1 MDRVELPA
9 SDIRERGR
17 DCYQRRRWLDAFT
30 ALYQADQIEP
40 LPAADL
46 WLLAWSAH
54 LSGRD
59 EDFTRAM
66 SRAYRAYLDAGEP
79 LVAARCA
86 GWLGAILALNGEAG
100 PGAGWLSRAERIIE
114 REGVDCPERGF
125 LILMAAFEYADAGE
139 SDAMLSA
146 AIQAFQIAERF
157 GDPNI
162 TAAAL
167 VLQGRARLASGDIK
181 AGLAMLDEAMVSVT
195 NDELLPAVTGL
206 IYCNVIDACQEVYD
220 LRRSQQWTAALA
232 RWCDGQPDLVPYAGQ
247 CLVHRS
253 EILQLRGQ
261 WPQALDEA
269 TRACVRLTGR
279 PAVADAHYQL
289 AEIHRLRGEFAEAE
303 QGYRRAGEFGREPQ
317 PGLALLRLAEGRLNV
332 ATAAITRVLD
342 EASDRLA
349 RCRVLPAYV
358 EVMVVAH
365 QLAAARIAADELF
378 KISEALEAPFLRA
391 SAAHA
396 QGAVSLAAGDLA
408 GALKT
413 LRRAMSI
420 WRKLD
425 APYEAASARVLVGL
439 ACRGL
444 GDLDSAEIEFDAAG
458 EIFQQLGAAPDV
470 DRVRKLSGSTERS
483 SASGLTAREVQVLS
497 LVATGRTNREISS
510 TLVISEHTVARHLQ
524 NIFSK
529 LGVSSR
535 TAAAAFAHDHS
546 LI

>member
-1 MDRVELPA
+1 
-9 SDIRERGR
+9 
-17 DCYQRRRWLDAFT
+17 
-30 ALYQADQIEP
+30 
-40 LPAADL
+40 
-46 WLLAWSAH
+46 
-54 LSGRD
+54 
-59 EDFTRAM
+59 
-66 SRAYRAYLDAGEP
+66 
-79 LVAARCA
+79 
-86 GWLGAILALNGEAG
+86 
-100 PGAGWLSRAERIIE
+100 
-114 REGVDCPERGF
+114 
-125 LILMAAFEYADAGE
+125 MAAFEYADAGE

-146 AIQAFQIAERF
+146 ARQAFEIAERF

-162 TAAAL
+162 AAAAL
-167 VLQGRARLASGDIK
+167 VLQGRARLARGEIK

-206 IYCNVIDACQEVYD
+206 AYCNVIDACQQVYD
-220 LRRSQQWTAALA
+220 LRRSQEWTAALA

-253 EILQLRGQ
+253 EILQLRGTGHGR
-261 WPQALDEA
+261 W
-269 TRACVRLTGR
+269 TRRRARAFAWGR

-303 QGYRRAGEFGREPQ
+303 QAYRRAGEFGREPQ

-332 ATAAITRVLD
+332 AAAAITRVLD

-396 QGAVSLAAGDLA
+396 QGAVSLAAGDPA
-408 GALKT
+408 GALNQ

-425 APYEAASARVLVGL
+425 APYEAARARVLVGL
-439 ACRGL
+439 ACRA
-444 GDLDSAEIEFDAAG
+444 SAIW
-458 EIFQQLGAAPDV
+458 IVP
-470 DRVRKLSGSTERS
+470 RS
-483 SASGLTAREVQVLS
+483 SSTPRARFSSSSVRRQMSTGCASWPAPPSRARQ
-497 LVATGRTNREISS
+497 
-510 TLVISEHTVARHLQ
+510 
-524 NIFSK
+524 
-529 LGVSSR
+529 
-535 TAAAAFAHDHS
+535 AA
-546 LI
+546 

>member
-1 MDRVELPA
+1 MNRVELPA

-17 DCYQRRRWLDAFT
+17 DCYQRRRWLEAFA
-30 ALYQADQIEP
+30 ALSQADQIEP

-146 AIQAFQIAERF
+146 AIQAFAIAERF

-162 TAAAL
+162 AAAAL
-167 VLQGRARLASGDIK
+167 VLQGRARLASGEIK

-253 EILQLRGQ
+253 EILQLRGE
-261 WPQALDEA
+261 WPRALDEA

-303 QGYRRAGEFGREPQ
+303 QAYRRAGEFGREPQ

-342 EASDRLA
+342 ETSDRLA

-365 QLAAARIAADELF
+365 ELAAARIAADELF
-378 KISEALEAPFLRA
+378 KISEALDAPFLRA

-396 QGAVSLAAGDLA
+396 QGAVSLTAGDSA
-408 GALKT
+408 GALTT

-439 ACRGL
+439 ACRAL

-470 DRVRKLSGSTERS
+470 DRVRKLSGSTEPS
-483 SASGLTAREVQVLS
+483 SASGLTAREVQVLG

>member
-17 DCYQRRRWLDAFT
+17 DCYQRRRWLDAFA
-30 ALYQADQIEP
+30 ALSQADQIEP

-59 EDFTRAM
+59 EDFARAM

-146 AIQAFQIAERF
+146 AIQAFEIAERF
-157 GDPNI
+157 GDADI
-162 TAAAL
+162 AAAAL
-167 VLQGRARLASGDIK
+167 VLQGRARLASGEIK

-195 NDELLPAVTGL
+195 NDELLPVVTGL

-220 LRRSQQWTAALA
+220 LRRSQQWTAALT

-253 EILQLRGQ
+253 EILQLRGE

-365 QLAAARIAADELF
+365 ELAAARIAADELF

-396 QGAVSLAAGDLA
+396 QGAVSLAAGDSA
-408 GALKT
+408 GALTT

-439 ACRGL
+439 ACRAL

-470 DRVRKLSGSTERS
+470 DRVRKLSGSTEPS

-510 TLVISEHTVARHLQ
+510 TLMISEHTVARHLQ